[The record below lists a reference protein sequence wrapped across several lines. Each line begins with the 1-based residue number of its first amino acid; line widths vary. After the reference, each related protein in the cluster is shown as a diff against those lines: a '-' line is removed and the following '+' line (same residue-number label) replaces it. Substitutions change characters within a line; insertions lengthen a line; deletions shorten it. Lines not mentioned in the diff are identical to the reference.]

1 MNISNFE
8 PVYQSP
14 GGKKEDTAK
23 CQKCECT
30 WFEQFHVRQ
39 LKANHT
45 AILSQAVAASNPYE
59 FVVIR
64 CIKCGEKYQPNI
76 LAGAQDQA
84 NKLYNEF
91 LDMLDTKAE
100 EVKVEEPKKE

>member
-8 PVYQSP
+8 PVYSNQTQR
-14 GGKKEDTAK
+14 KDEVAK

-30 WFEQFHVRQ
+30 WFEQFTVKQ
-39 LKANHT
+39 LKANHS
-45 AILSQAVAASNPYE
+45 AILSQAVAPATPYE

-64 CIKCGEKYQPNI
+64 CIKCGEKYQPNV

-84 NKLYNEF
+84 AKLYNEF
-91 LDMLDTKAE
+91 LDMLEDK
-100 EVKVEEPKKE
+100 KEEPKTE